1 MARGVQENA
10 VFEAADA
17 LLGAG
22 ERPTVERVRL
32 HLGRGSPNTIGPL
45 LDAWWTQLSQRL
57 EHRLALPGVPEEVGV
72 ALAQVWELA
81 LAAGRAQADAALAP
95 ERAFLADALG
105 EIEARVTVERERVA
119 TIEAQRQQA
128 AAAAQVAEGA
138 LAICEQR
145 ASELAAQVATL
156 QRQCEDL
163 SGRRDALEAQLH
175 SAQSR
180 LEQER
185 TAAAAERE
193 TLQTHLRQVEDRAY
207 TEIDRL
213 RQESKAL
220 KTQLTTQ
227 AREHAAALREA
238 EQARRTAERAQHVA
252 EKESAAAQA
261 RAQMLVQPRSAKPRP
276 AVKKGAASAT
286 RRVTKK

>member
-1 MARGVQENA
+1 MARGVGESE

-32 HLGRGSPNTIGPL
+32 HLRRGSPNTIGPL

-57 EHRLALPGVPEEVGV
+57 EHRLALPEVPQDVGV

-95 ERAFLADALG
+95 ERAFLADALAAV
-105 EIEARVTVERERVA
+105 EARVTAERERV
-119 TIEAQRQQA
+119 TGVEAERQQA
-128 AAAAQVAEGA
+128 LAASQVAEAA

-145 ASELAAQVATL
+145 AGELAAQVGSL
-156 QRQCEDL
+156 QRQLEEM
-163 SGRRDALEAQLH
+163 SGRRDAIEVQLH
-175 SAQSR
+175 STQSR

-193 TLQTHLRQVEDRAY
+193 ALHAHLRQVEDRAY
-207 TEIDRL
+207 GEVDRI
-213 RQESKAL
+213 RQDLKAE
-220 KTQLTTQ
+220 KARTT
-227 AREHAAALREA
+227 ALVREHATSLRA
-238 EQARRTAERAQHVA
+238 SDQARRAAETAFAKAQR
-252 EKESAAAQA
+252 ELAAVQSRLARTQA
-261 RAQMLVQPRSAKPRP
+261 ARPTGSRSAPRRQK
-276 AVKKGAASAT
+276 A
-286 RRVTKK
+286 